1 MRKIVVGDYVVFNY
15 RGRDMTGLVKE
26 IISNKESE
34 SYRIVPSAIG
44 IDFFPVVESKHVTKI
59 SSK

>member
-1 MRKIVVGDYVVFNY
+1 NY